1 MVLVN
6 SGLPVGVVRLVM
18 GKLENELDWVCMVT
32 VDRVGAS
39 KKRYKRVDCRSS
51 ENSPVADALVLFKK
65 PRFMG
70 S

>member
-39 KKRYKRVDCRSS
+39 KSGISVLT
-51 ENSPVADALVLFKK
+51 ADHLRTHL
-65 PRFMG
+65 
-70 S
+70 